1 VCLAK
6 LLRIRDHEP
15 RPTRDQHALVA
26 DLAAALAP
34 TGPYKGLN
42 VYSSTVIR
50 RQTVSRRDVQVGHE
64 YGYTVVLRNQ
74 SNEPGSIRLKA
85 QQGGRAAASVRYFLD
100 GVEVT
105 AAITGTGSQTAV
117 LAPWAAKSLLVT
129 IKPLAPR
136 VAGSAVKVD
145 IRGSPVSTPAAV
157 DVVRLKA
164 RL

>member
-1 VCLAK
+1 
-6 LLRIRDHEP
+6 
-15 RPTRDQHALVA
+15 
-26 DLAAALAP
+26 
-34 TGPYKGLN
+34 
-42 VYSSTVIR
+42 
-50 RQTVSRRDVQVGHE
+50 
-64 YGYTVVLRNQ
+64 
-74 SNEPGSIRLKA
+74 
-85 QQGGRAAASVRYFLD
+85 VRYFLD
-100 GVEVT
+100 RDEVT
-105 AAITGTGSQTAV
+105 ASITGTGSQTAV